1 MMLSAW
7 CFRKILTDSEVP
19 RREGGGNRKM
29 VPAGL
34 LPSSYEFGGP
44 QKYCVSFNFRNR
56 DDFGIFEVHKIPWDI
71 WDLN

>member
-19 RREGGGNRKM
+19 RREGGSNRKM

-56 DDFGIFEVHKIPWDI
+56 DDFGIFKVDKIAKDHG
-71 WDLN
+71 